1 MQAIRRGP
9 PSPHHKRYKPTQRP
23 RTIVLGNHRTSLR
36 LEPVMWA
43 ALADIA
49 DQRGKTVHDVIAE
62 ISRAHDQASLS
73 SAIRVYIV
81 DHYRA
86 AVRGVR

>member
-1 MQAIRRGP
+1 MQANRRGP
-9 PSPHHKRYKPTQRP
+9 SPHRKRYNPTQRP
-23 RTIVLGNHRTSLR
+23 RTIVLGNRRTSLR

-49 DQRGKTVHDVIAE
+49 NQRSKTVHDVIAE

-81 DHYRA
+81 HHYRA
-86 AVRGVR
+86 ALKGVR

>member
-1 MQAIRRGP
+1 
-9 PSPHHKRYKPTQRP
+9 
-23 RTIVLGNHRTSLR
+23 
-36 LEPVMWA
+36 MWA

-62 ISRAHDQASLS
+62 ISRAHDPASLS

>member
-1 MQAIRRGP
+1 M
-9 PSPHHKRYKPTQRP
+9 RP
-23 RTIVLGNHRTSLR
+23 RHR
-36 LEPVMWA
+36 PG

-81 DHYRA
+81 HHYRA
-86 AVRGVR
+86 ARIGVR

>member
-1 MQAIRRGP
+1 
-9 PSPHHKRYKPTQRP
+9 
-23 RTIVLGNHRTSLR
+23 
-36 LEPVMWA
+36 MWE

-49 DQRGKTVHDVIAE
+49 TEQDRPVNALIAE
-62 ISRAHDQASLS
+62 IFRDHKQATLS